1 MPGIVLDTGNPA
13 VNNRDSSPCPRGADI
28 PVGKTDR
35 KQDKQVKYAECQME
49 GKKKKK
55 TGEEKGR
62 GSGMSSRKDGQKR
75 PQ

>member
-1 MPGIVLDTGNPA
+1 M
-13 VNNRDSSPCPRGADI
+13 
-28 PVGKTDR
+28 GKTDK

-49 GKKKKK
+49 KKKKK
-55 TGEEKGR
+55 TGEVKGR